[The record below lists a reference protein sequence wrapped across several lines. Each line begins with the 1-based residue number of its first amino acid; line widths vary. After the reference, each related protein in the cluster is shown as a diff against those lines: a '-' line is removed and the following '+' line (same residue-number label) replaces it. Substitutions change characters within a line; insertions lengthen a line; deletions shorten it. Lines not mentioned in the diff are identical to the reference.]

1 MSKKGSRISYGAF
14 RDVEFQSYLRQV
26 QPEYAFWWSR
36 ERVFSWLRSLP
47 EDTLWN
53 CLICVVALLAI
64 IWVIV
69 GDVKTAAPR
78 DEVDVFIRNLY
89 ERQYTE
95 VARRRTLFEVQ
106 LEQAQGNLTDDST
119 YTAGQFLVAIYM
131 VNKMFIPIGPS
142 VAPSNDIERIA
153 CLLVMITG
161 CLVVTGAAVASLSLV
176 ISIYMR
182 PEEAFRARYRLI
194 MKEMKESHVLPSLRE
209 KVETFYKMYWHK
221 QKAVSA
227 TQLLPTY
234 PPTLPATV
242 NTEIYFEATQKSR
255 ILCDLSY
262 QFLSEV
268 AKTMNTIH
276 YIPGDTIIK
285 RTTRKSSIIYI
296 TYGDIE
302 MLSAE
307 DDSTA
312 VVRMTRGT
320 AVAGCGGSAAAACAR
335 AHVEIR
341 AATFCTAHALHAPDL
356 WRVANNYGH
365 DTHQTQI
372 ILASFNEHLER
383 VKKHYSL
390 KIPEDVKYKSSILH
404 FKKNL
409 MALKEATDSDG
420 KLLLD
425 RRDIFLEIAGCYIMR
440 NRADGRQTDEA
451 DAICLRSTFPCI
463 LQPWSSLQIAWH
475 SFMCCVILT
484 VCFTHPYF
492 LIFKK
497 TVPLEFRFFDYVVTA
512 LYLVDLIVHLS
523 TGANVEEGVPITFAQ
538 TSSQQMRSHWFVI
551 DVVGTLPIFEC
562 IQSAD
567 HFAGIN
573 KLLRLP
579 KVFRVLKSMEEM
591 CVYNSNVLRFMSY
604 TLLLVIACYLIAS
617 IQQGFMCFRFN
628 YCLVGNFTHP
638 PYWKNSTLDEE
649 TVVHRLIFGLYWAIS
664 MITFTTHME
673 PFGVENWHSVLYT
686 MVVLEICIVLHIFI
700 EAVYSAT
707 IMVTTALRE
716 DYDSCIANVK
726 DFLIRNEVDEQLR
739 QRFITYLQLCW
750 YTDKAYS
757 MTNRKTS
764 IFYDLPPHVYQ
775 NIVTRQR
782 SKYLLSIPFMKLLNK
797 EELKNVSSKAKLFY
811 TTPNEI
817 LLNTGDISNE
827 IYLIKQGICE
837 IVDPDTK
844 EVVGSLGVK
853 SHFGVLECLLR
864 VPAYYTVRAVTH
876 VQVFT
881 ISTKVLSKAM
891 SLPKIKDAVE
901 FAKEQPEFGRL
912 AVRRES
918 FLRYEAPE
926 KAPNMMRFRLPRKY
940 EEDFAFLHPFN
951 RLGYFS
957 ILRYIFPRFTIRPDG
972 DYLLRYEWC
981 RAFCAL
987 LSAIVFP
994 SYSYLVLQWP
1004 GLYYFSWL
1012 LDLSAYFDILQ
1023 RMLVGYFNEQGV
1035 LVYHPTSTAAHYVKG
1050 AFFADMMA
1058 CMPLEFL
1065 ESPHRESFENNYRLT
1080 QSRQLLMLNRLLQ
1093 LYRLPSAMIALENK
1107 IGRRDLL
1114 LVLKAIP
1121 LFLAL
1126 LNALT
1131 CFMVFNSVN
1140 IFHSENS
1147 DSWLIVPLADQGGRF
1162 NMTETPF
1169 NLHLATHFWVVYE
1182 TTTTGYNSFNP
1193 SNFQLMEILFVGM
1206 VIGAMITTYFSVRI
1220 ISIRANVNKELA
1232 AYQEHIKDILVFMRR
1247 EKLNKK
1253 LQKEVIS
1260 YYEYNWDKM
1269 GGVDYTNV
1277 LKLCDQITL
1286 RTDAI
1291 LHIYG
1296 PVFARCPLLSDCDVS
1311 LLRMVGRAV
1320 RSLYFLRDMRLV
1332 EENDV
1337 IGCIYFVD
1345 YGSVDVRM
1353 SSETDPSADSTV
1365 IAKLTRGS
1373 VFGNLENATTVR
1385 CPVSI
1390 VASSRTHV
1398 LQINAAAFHRI
1409 IADFPQVADTMQQYR
1424 QQNENYIIAAEE
1436 SQKRKPSLAAILFT
1450 SREGISQVYFDDEYV
1465 QLYLIIVSLSC
1476 IYADLYN
1483 AGFQNNSM
1491 PLIIVLYALDVGFYL
1506 KILMQYSLPHIMP
1519 ERMKSTFLPLRRVT
1533 VYNCL
1538 KKHHSHITVN
1548 LTLSTVFSVLVW
1560 FTLFVHTAACLWHF
1574 ISLIEDNAKANS
1586 SWIYND
1592 SGGSLCHNLYV
1603 CSVYF
1608 VLTTFTQNGV
1618 GDIMPKNHA
1627 ETEFKYDLTSCLPFE
1642 LISFG
1647 CGRYQWMVFSYLRLN
1662 RLFRIVT
1669 VYNCLKKHHSHITVN
1684 LTLSTVF
1691 SVLVWFTLFVHTAA
1705 CLWHFI
1711 SLIED
1716 NAKAN
1721 SSWIYN
1727 DSGGSLCHNLYVCS
1741 VYFVLTTFTQ
1751 NGVGDIM
1758 PKNHAEI
1765 T

>member
-14 RDVEFQSYLRQV
+14 KDVEFQSYLRQV

-78 DEVDVFIRNLY
+78 DEVDVFIRNLSPLIAVLDIIYNVVYFLHVATIAMNMFFFSGNEYLGTCTIVRFILDFISFLHYVSAFDTANVFKLICYYIRLHRPFKFLWELNDYNLKGSILGNTLKYCYIFFVLRVTWAFVWIRVDAY

-307 DDSTA
+307 DDNTA

-356 WRVANNYGH
+356 WRVANKYGH

-891 SLPKIKDAVE
+891 RLPKIKDAVE

-918 FLRYEAPE
+918 FLRYETPE

-1012 LDLSAYFDILQ
+1012 LDLSAYFDIDY
-1023 RMLVGYFNEQGV
+1023 LVRYEYEWYWAV
-1035 LVYHPTSTAAHYVKG
+1035 CA
-1050 AFFADMMA
+1050 
-1058 CMPLEFL
+1058 
-1065 ESPHRESFENNYRLT
+1065 
-1080 QSRQLLMLNRLLQ
+1080 LLSAIVF
-1093 LYRLPSAMIALENK
+1093 PSYSY
-1107 IGRRDLL
+1107 
-1114 LVLKAIP
+1114 LVLQWP
-1121 LFLAL
+1121 GLYYF
-1126 LNALT
+1126 
-1131 CFMVFNSVN
+1131 
-1140 IFHSENS
+1140 
-1147 DSWLIVPLADQGGRF
+1147 SWLLD
-1162 NMTETPF
+1162 
-1169 NLHLATHFWVVYE
+1169 
-1182 TTTTGYNSFNP
+1182 
-1193 SNFQLMEILFVGM
+1193 
-1206 VIGAMITTYFSVRI
+1206 
-1220 ISIRANVNKELA
+1220 
-1232 AYQEHIKDILVFMRR
+1232 
-1247 EKLNKK
+1247 
-1253 LQKEVIS
+1253 
-1260 YYEYNWDKM
+1260 
-1269 GGVDYTNV
+1269 
-1277 LKLCDQITL
+1277 
-1286 RTDAI
+1286 
-1291 LHIYG
+1291 
-1296 PVFARCPLLSDCDVS
+1296 LS
-1311 LLRMVGRAV
+1311 A
-1320 RSLYFLRDMRLV
+1320 
-1332 EENDV
+1332 
-1337 IGCIYFVD
+1337 
-1345 YGSVDVRM
+1345 
-1353 SSETDPSADSTV
+1353 
-1365 IAKLTRGS
+1365 
-1373 VFGNLENATTVR
+1373 
-1385 CPVSI
+1385 
-1390 VASSRTHV
+1390 
-1398 LQINAAAFHRI
+1398 
-1409 IADFPQVADTMQQYR
+1409 
-1424 QQNENYIIAAEE
+1424 
-1436 SQKRKPSLAAILFT
+1436 
-1450 SREGISQVYFDDEYV
+1450 YFD
-1465 QLYLIIVSLSC
+1465 
-1476 IYADLYN
+1476 
-1483 AGFQNNSM
+1483 M
-1491 PLIIVLYALDVGFYL
+1491 
-1506 KILMQYSLPHIMP
+1506 
-1519 ERMKSTFLPLRRVT
+1519 
-1533 VYNCL
+1533 
-1538 KKHHSHITVN
+1538 
-1548 LTLSTVFSVLVW
+1548 
-1560 FTLFVHTAACLWHF
+1560 
-1574 ISLIEDNAKANS
+1574 
-1586 SWIYND
+1586 
-1592 SGGSLCHNLYV
+1592 
-1603 CSVYF
+1603 
-1608 VLTTFTQNGV
+1608 
-1618 GDIMPKNHA
+1618 
-1627 ETEFKYDLTSCLPFE
+1627 
-1642 LISFG
+1642 
-1647 CGRYQWMVFSYLRLN
+1647 
-1662 RLFRIVT
+1662 
-1669 VYNCLKKHHSHITVN
+1669 
-1684 LTLSTVF
+1684 
-1691 SVLVWFTLFVHTAA
+1691 
-1705 CLWHFI
+1705 
-1711 SLIED
+1711 
-1716 NAKAN
+1716 
-1721 SSWIYN
+1721 
-1727 DSGGSLCHNLYVCS
+1727 
-1741 VYFVLTTFTQ
+1741 
-1751 NGVGDIM
+1751 
-1758 PKNHAEI
+1758 
-1765 T
+1765 